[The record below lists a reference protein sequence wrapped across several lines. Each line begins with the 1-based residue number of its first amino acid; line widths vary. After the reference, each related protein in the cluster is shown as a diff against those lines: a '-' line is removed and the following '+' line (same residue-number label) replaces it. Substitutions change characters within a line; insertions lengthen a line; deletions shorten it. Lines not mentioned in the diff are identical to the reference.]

1 MGRERQRQS
10 CRTLHHPN
18 FHSAAP
24 VAGAELLPA
33 AVRRILARQVFAL
46 LRAAV
51 CGLSPMSAC
60 MNTRVMN
67 DFEQKVLSD
76 LAELKAHMRWVVG
89 NGNEGKMQEIEARV
103 DRHEAYL
110 QRFTGIAA
118 AVGTLLTL
126 FHVA

>member
-1 MGRERQRQS
+1 
-10 CRTLHHPN
+10 
-18 FHSAAP
+18 
-24 VAGAELLPA
+24 
-33 AVRRILARQVFAL
+33 
-46 LRAAV
+46 
-51 CGLSPMSAC
+51 

-126 FHVA
+126 FHVAIDFLRIKR